1 MKWVPAITLLG
12 AIACFTT
19 ACGDSPTAPSSDGR
33 FVLRLSASAYS
44 PAPAVLVTFTR
55 VRVFSSSGATTD
67 VPLQGGAT
75 QFTCDLRR
83 LQASDGE
90 IAVGALAGG
99 DYGEVR
105 LQIQS
110 ATLYLDNPSD
120 TACAAN
126 FRIPSGRSVPMSVT
140 PSEVSLNRTF
150 HHEAGTDTAMRIALN
165 SEQTIRAASGGA
177 YTFQPV
183 LTILSVG

>member
-1 MKWVPAITLLG
+1 MKWGSAVTWLG
-12 AIACFTT
+12 AIAVVTT
-19 ACGDSPTAPSSDGR
+19 ACGESPTSPSSDGR

-44 PAPAVLVTFTR
+44 AAPAVLVTFTR
-55 VRVFSSSGATTD
+55 VRALGSSGGVTD
-67 VPLQGGAT
+67 VPLAGGAT

-90 IAVGALAGG
+90 IAVGALPPG

-126 FRIPSGRSVPMSVT
+126 FRIPGGRAVPMSVT
-140 PSEVSLNRTF
+140 PTEIGLNRSF
-150 HHEAGTDTAMRIALN
+150 RHEAGTDTAMRIALN
-165 SEQTIRAASGGA
+165 SEQTIRAVGGGS

-183 LTILSVG
+183 LTILSVS

>member
-1 MKWVPAITLLG
+1 MKWVPAVTLLG
-12 AIACFTT
+12 AITFTAP
-19 ACGDSPTAPSSDGR
+19 ACGDSPTSPSSDGR

-44 PAPAVLVTFTR
+44 AAPAVLVTFTR
-55 VRVFSSSGATTD
+55 VRVLGSSGGATD
-67 VPLQGGAT
+67 VPLPGGAA

-90 IAVGALAGG
+90 IAVGAVPPG

-126 FRIPSGRSVPMSVT
+126 FRIPGGRAVAMSVT
-140 PSEVSLNRTF
+140 PSEVGLNRTF
-150 HHEAGTDTAMRIALN
+150 HLEAGTDTAMRIALN
-165 SEQTIRAASGGA
+165 SEQTIRAGSNGS

-183 LTILSVG
+183 LTILSVN

>member
-1 MKWVPAITLLG
+1 MMRLLTAVLVG
-12 AIACFTT
+12 PLALAAT
-19 ACGDSPTAPSSDGR
+19 ACGDSPTSPSSDGR
-33 FVLRLSASAYS
+33 FVLRLSASTYS
-44 PAPAVLVTFTR
+44 AAPAVLVTFTR
-55 VRVFSSSGATTD
+55 VRALSSSGSAMD
-67 VPLQGGAT
+67 VPLPGGAA

-90 IAVGALAGG
+90 IAVGTLPPG

-126 FRIPSGRSVPMSVT
+126 FRVPSGRAVSMSVT
-140 PSEVSLNRTF
+140 PNEVSLNRTF
-150 HHEAGTDTAMRIALN
+150 RLEAGTDTAMRIALN
-165 SEQTIRAASGGA
+165 SEQTIRAGGGGTF
-177 YTFQPV
+177 TFQPV
-183 LTILSVG
+183 LTILSVS

>member
-1 MKWVPAITLLG
+1 MRHMLASILVG
-12 AIACFTT
+12 ATVLVT
-19 ACGDSPTAPSSDGR
+19 NACGDSPTSPSSDSR
-33 FVLRLSASAYS
+33 FVLRLSASAYGLT
-44 PAPAVLVTFTR
+44 PAVLVTFSR
-55 VRVFSSSGATTD
+55 VRVLSSSGTARD
-67 VPLQGGAT
+67 VPLLGGAT
-75 QFTCDLRR
+75 QFTCDLQR

-90 IAVGALAGG
+90 IAVGALAPG

-110 ATLYLDNPSD
+110 ATLYLDNTSD

-126 FRIPSGRSVPMSVT
+126 FRIPGGRSVPMSVA

-150 HHEAGTDTAMRIALN
+150 RHEAGSDTAMRIALN
-165 SEQTIRAASGGA
+165 SEQTIRAAGGGS

-183 LTILSVG
+183 LTVLSVS